1 MSSIIAAEPFNI
13 NNFWQQTPKALKYF
27 IIIALVIAGSYFMFS
42 KSMTIT
48 QIKQIDKIEESINT
62 TYSLINQFQEFEKK
76 QFDYNIQTMTYLK
89 NIYSLVE
96 ELNDNANK
104 KFDMI
109 LKGQGSNTNQ
119 IIEKLTLL
127 NESFEKLHKAYSPK
141 EELKVP
147 EIPESKVVIT
157 KINK

>member
-1 MSSIIAAEPFNI
+1 MATIETKPFDI
-13 NNFWQQTPKALKYF
+13 NNFWETTPTKLKYF
-27 IIIALVIAGSYFMFS
+27 IIIALVVAGSYFLFS

-48 QIKQIDKIEESINT
+48 QIKQIDKIEQSINT
-62 TYSLINQFQEFEKK
+62 TYSLINQFQEFEKT
-76 QFDYNIQTMTYLK
+76 QYAYNTQTLTYLN

-96 ELNDNANK
+96 ELNDNTNR

-109 LKGQGSNTNQ
+109 LKGQGSGTNQ
-119 IIEKLTLL
+119 IIDKITLL

-147 EIPESKVVIT
+147 EIPET
-157 KINK
+157 KIIITPIRK